1 MALSYGRVV
10 AKFATFQ
17 DGHTPVGTVE
27 FVPSDWVTDSG
38 IIHSPAPV
46 IGWVREDGQ
55 LYGSEKAYAS
65 ETPGVKLLV
74 SDPKHPARYT
84 ATPRLYDPVTGAGIP
99 ARAFEFEIRAGA
111 TGEMVED
118 PSGGVRV
125 ISSNDGLW
133 TLEVPA
139 GASIVAVGDGRYEV
153 RGLSVAA
160 GNDGSWVIGKEG

>member
-1 MALSYGRVV
+1 MALQYGRIV
-10 AKFATFQ
+10 ARFATFQ

-27 FVPSDWVTDSG
+27 FVPSGWLTESG

-46 IGWVREDGQ
+46 IGYVREDGQ

-99 ARAFEFEIRAGA
+99 ARAFDFEIRAGA

-139 GASIVAVGDGRYEV
+139 GASIVPVGDGAYAAH
-153 RGLSVAA
+153 GLSVAA
-160 GNDGSWVIGKEG
+160 GADGTWVIGKEN

>member
-27 FVPSDWVTDSG
+27 FVPSDWVAESG

-74 SDPKHPARYT
+74 SDPSRPARYT
-84 ATPRLYDPVTGAGIP
+84 ATPAFMTRPQAWESPPGRLSSRLGQALQVRWWKTRAAVSVSSHRMMGCGLLRYRR
-99 ARAFEFEIRAGA
+99 ARL
-111 TGEMVED
+111 
-118 PSGGVRV
+118 
-125 ISSNDGLW
+125 SS
-133 TLEVPA
+133 
-139 GASIVAVGDGRYEV
+139 
-153 RGLSVAA
+153 LSVMVDTRRAA
-160 GNDGSWVIGKEG
+160 YRSPPVMMVPG